1 SQVLAEGKFDTI
13 SYRVP
18 AQVTVMPYGRG
29 YEALDSRTS
38 MLTAIMMELKN
49 PNNSIIGVYG
59 MGGVGKTKLVEQLA
73 WQAKNDR
80 LFSVVA
86 MATITDSPD

>member
-1 SQVLAEGKFDTI
+1 QVLAEGKFDTI

-18 AQVTVMPYGRG
+18 AQVTVPPFGRG

-38 MLTAIMMELKN
+38 MLNEIMLTLKN
-49 PNNSIIGVYG
+49 PSIFIIGVYG
-59 MGGVGKTKLVEQLA
+59 MGGVGKTALVEQLA

-86 MATITDSPD
+86 NATITDSPD